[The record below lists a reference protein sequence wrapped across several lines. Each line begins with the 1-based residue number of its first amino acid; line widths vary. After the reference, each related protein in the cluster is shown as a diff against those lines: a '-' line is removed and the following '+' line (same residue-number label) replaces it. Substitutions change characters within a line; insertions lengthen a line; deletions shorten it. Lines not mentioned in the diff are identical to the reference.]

1 MKYWWYTET
10 ELVQLQQCLEIHTVT
25 VELQHDSNLRRYQ
38 VSGYGVQYRTSFVHA
53 HCVCTWL
60 LTITCIIM
68 HRHCLSQTTNMTHM
82 HPSLLSILASVISP
96 SPNVNQIL
104 SVEACG
110 ACERDEIV
118 YRSFWLLV
126 TFQQGSNGRGEL
138 SPVEPSRQCSLPI
151 FKPWVNILVSMQ
163 ALRIW
168 RLEYIIM
175 TPGCSV
181 ALTWAE

>member
-1 MKYWWYTET
+1 MIAICADITYLGMVCST
-10 ELVQLQQCLEIHTVT
+10 ELHLFMHTVS
-25 VELQHDSNLRRYQ
+25 VHGCSQKLCIDI
-38 VSGYGVQYRTSFVHA
+38 VSHKQLIWHT
-53 HCVCTWL
+53 
-60 LTITCIIM
+60 
-68 HRHCLSQTTNMTHM
+68 
-82 HPSLLSILASVISP
+82 SLLSILASVISP
-96 SPNVNQIL
+96 SSWSICGGCIQ
-104 SVEACG
+104 EACG
-110 ACERDEIV
+110 ACGRDEIV

-138 SPVEPSRQCSLPI
+138 SPVEPSRQCSLPV

-168 RLEYIIM
+168 RLEYM

>member
-1 MKYWWYTET
+1 MEYWWYTET
-10 ELVQLQQCLEIHTVT
+10 ELVQLQQCLVIHTVT

-118 YRSFWLLV
+118 YRSFWPLV
-126 TFQQGSNGRGEL
+126 TIFNRVQTGEGSSLLLNPWDSVLSQFLSHEL
-138 SPVEPSRQCSLPI
+138 TLQYC
-151 FKPWVNILVSMQ
+151 MQ

-168 RLEYIIM
+168 RLEYM
-175 TPGCSV
+175 TPGYSV
-181 ALTWAE
+181 AFTWAE